1 MRSRFAS
8 RTQSWRWRWQVWYAG
23 TGSGALAT
31 APLSLK
37 PTEFRWASLS
47 SHRPRKPLA
56 AAFLMRAVLP
66 SLDSLIESPPPRSV
80 QSFVLMSLSCV
91 ADEELPTSR
100 VECYED
106 PTG

>member
-8 RTQSWRWRWQVWYAG
+8 RNQSWRWRWQVWYAG
-23 TGSGALAT
+23 TGSGVLAT

-66 SLDSLIESPPPRSV
+66 SLDSLIESPTSQKCTVLRSHV
-80 QSFVLMSLSCV
+80 VILR
-91 ADEELPTSR
+91 SR
-100 VECYED
+100 RR
-106 PTG
+106 TANIQGGML